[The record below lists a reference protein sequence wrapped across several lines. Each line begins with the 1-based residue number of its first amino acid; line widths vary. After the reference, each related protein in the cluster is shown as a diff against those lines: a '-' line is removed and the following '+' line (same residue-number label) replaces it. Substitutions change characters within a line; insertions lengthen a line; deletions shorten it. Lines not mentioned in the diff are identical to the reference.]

1 MKRVITV
8 IFIVLIGFLLQT
20 TIFQALALADVVPN
34 LLLIITVAFGYMRG
48 EKEGI
53 CVGLFCG
60 LLIDCVYGDVI
71 GICGL
76 IYMVVGYLN
85 GLCNKLYY
93 SEHITITV
101 TLVALSDLIYNFFFY
116 IIEFLF
122 RNRLN
127 FFFYIRR
134 IILPELVYTVLI
146 SVLVYKL
153 LHMINNSLEHS
164 EQREA

>member
-1 MKRVITV
+1 MKRVIT
-8 IFIVLIGFLLQT
+8 ILFTVLICFLLQT

-34 LLLIITVAFGYMRG
+34 LLLIVTVAFGYMRG

-53 CVGLFCG
+53 FVGLFCG
-60 LLIDCVYGDVI
+60 LLIDCVFGDII
-71 GICGL
+71 GICSL

-93 SEHITITV
+93 SEHITVTV
-101 TLVALSDLIYNFFFY
+101 TLVALSDLIYNFFYY

-127 FFFYIRR
+127 FFFYLRR
-134 IILPELVYTVLI
+134 IIIPELVYTVLI
-146 SVLVYKL
+146 SILLYKL
-153 LHMINNSLEHS
+153 LHTINNLLEQS
-164 EQREA
+164 EQKEA